1 MYDLERIIGGNVEKY
16 ITFALPDIPEIKIN
30 DDIGQIV
37 FESSKCLGGFVNGDI
52 IVVAS
57 KIVSKAEGRVIDVS
71 GIQISPE
78 AIRISQLINKPP
90 QVCQVILNESTKQ
103 TIRGNVIIA
112 KHKLGYVLTSAG
124 VDRVDGLT
132 VSLIPKNPDLS
143 AQKIRKRIEELSSKE
158 VAVIISD
165 SEGREDRAGAGALAL
180 GASGINPLRI
190 VERVSANG
198 KTVRTEETL
207 SDLLASA
214 ANIII
219 GQRGKQTPT
228 ACIRGVNYQRDLK
241 SGVLNILHF

>member
-1 MYDLERIIGGNVEKY
+1 MSDFERIHNRDVEKF
-16 ITFALPDIPEIKIN
+16 ITFAFPDIPEIKIN
-30 DDIGQIV
+30 DDIGQII
-37 FESSKCLGGFVNGDI
+37 FESSGSLGGLVNRDI
-52 IVVAS
+52 IVIAS
-57 KIVSKAEGRVIDVS
+57 KIVSKSEGRVIDVS

-90 QVCQVILNESTKQ
+90 QVCQVILNESIEQ
-103 TIRGNVIIA
+103 TIRGSVIIA
-112 KHKLGYVLTSAG
+112 KHRLGYVLTSAG
-124 VDRVDGLT
+124 VDRVDGLI
-132 VSLIPKNPDLS
+132 VSLIPENPDLS
-143 AQKIRKRIEELSSKE
+143 AQKIRKRIEELSKKE

-190 VERVSANG
+190 IERVNTNG

-219 GQRGKQTPT
+219 GQRGKQTPV

-241 SGVLNILHF
+241 SGVLDILHF